1 MVQGREEISNSTKQ
15 KKMQFISEAKVMR
28 ERQKKRRNQTLR
40 TEGESRRT
48 NGISNEVQRERQQ
61 LEEDAFL
68 YYHRERETKYEE
80 DDDDEEETIF
90 GDRGGFYSRCNFYE
104 VCYNIII

>member
-68 YYHRERETKYEE
+68 YYHRERETK
-80 DDDDEEETIF
+80 
-90 GDRGGFYSRCNFYE
+90 
-104 VCYNIII
+104 